1 MASRS
6 TKKSKSKN
14 NKRGNNGGGNRT
26 KLTVKKMDAFIV
38 LLDNNGGI
46 VTDAAANLNLSRT
59 CLYEKRT
66 ADAEF
71 KERWDEAVEHGIDK
85 LEDEAKRR
93 ALDGTEEPVYYQGEG
108 KIVLTEN
115 PSVQQGRDVVEG
127 HKIIIFLNENRSIV
141 EGSETERV
149 KATIFP
155 KEEKGKE

>member
-93 ALDGTEEPVYYQGEG
+93 ALDGTEEPVYYQGEVVGYVMKKSDYLMAFLLKGHRAKYRKETHEITGADG
-108 KIVLTEN
+108 KPLSSNVHVYL
-115 PSVQQGRDVVEG
+115 P
-127 HKIIIFLNENRSIV
+127 ENR
-141 EGSETERV
+141 R
-149 KATIFP
+149 
-155 KEEKGKE
+155 